1 MYFLLMLKLKVPC
14 VTCSSSWL
22 ISMGKNPEPPL
33 ENPLKMFWKEIQGAS
48 GMLTAITFLQPTLHK
63 VYPNSNNVPGKG
75 DYFVASLFSEQ
86 ASICQ

>member
-1 MYFLLMLKLKVPC
+1 MYYLLMLKLKVPC
-14 VTCSSSWL
+14 VTCSSSL
-22 ISMGKNPEPPL
+22 ISMGNNPEPPL
-33 ENPLKMFWKEIQGAS
+33 VNLLKMFWKEIQGAS

-63 VYPNSNNVPGKG
+63 VYPNSNNVPGEG